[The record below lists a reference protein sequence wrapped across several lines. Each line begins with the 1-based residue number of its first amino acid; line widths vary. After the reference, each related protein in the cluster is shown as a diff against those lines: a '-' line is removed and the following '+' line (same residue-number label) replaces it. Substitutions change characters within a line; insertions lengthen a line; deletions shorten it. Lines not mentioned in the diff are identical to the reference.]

1 MKKEEYL
8 EFLGKKIEKLRQE
21 RGLSQEKLGTMIGT
35 SRTQINRIEKGQ
47 QNPSILVLRDLC
59 KAMDIKIL
67 ELLGIED

>member
-8 EFLGKKIEKLRQE
+8 ENLGKKIEKLRQE
-21 RGLSQEKLGTMIGT
+21 RELSQEKLGTMIGT

-59 KAMDIKIL
+59 IVLNIKMNDLLDI
-67 ELLGIED
+67 EE